1 MPHPDGS
8 VSARKE
14 LADLA
19 ARRDALRQAAA
30 LEGANLRP
38 TLDAALAELDAAIDA
53 LAAAQDG
60 GEAGP
65 PDGAALDALHA
76 ERRMLRALFHEAPVA
91 LILVELDGTVRR
103 VNQAAGALLDTGS
116 GYATGRPFTAFV
128 NLPSRAAVD
137 SLLAAVIRTGQARQV
152 RCELLT
158 GAGTTECELTAGLAR
173 PRGDTDQLVVAVR
186 EVPAPAPRGA
196 PGPGGR
202 AKAGRPGPNASAK
215 TGRPDPD
222 ASAKTRPPGPDARA
236 KTGRPGPDARAK
248 TGRPAA
254 GQDPPAPVITAMTR
268 RLDLMTAVAR
278 LLLENAPLNETV
290 ALQRCAQLLAGELA
304 AWVIVD
310 VTRGKRLRR
319 QYVVGGDDQPSAELA
334 RTAAAQDPE
343 PGSLPHTVHDT
354 GSSQLITHADDAGV
368 LGAGP
373 DGVPLLMLLG
383 ATSVLSVPV
392 SDGGHSYGALTLA
405 RRPSAGHF
413 QMADLGLVEEIG
425 EQLALAITMDR
436 NVRRHTQVADAL
448 RHSLLPSELPGVP
461 GLEAA
466 TSHLAATENPEV
478 GGDFFDV
485 YRTPAGWG
493 VAIGD
498 VCGRGEGV
506 ATVSAAA
513 RHAIRA
519 VAHSTHDPAGVL
531 AAANQIILAEEFSG
545 RFVTACVA
553 HLRWRDETLEVT
565 LGNGGHPAPLLLRP
579 DGELRQ
585 LRGGGLP
592 LGIFAD
598 AGPALEQHEL
608 SAGDT
613 LIFYSDGLAD
623 AHRPGQGY
631 FDDQLPGEVAALA
644 GRTPDQIL
652 ARLQEVAL
660 EFCQGKVR
668 DDITMLALR
677 VGEPPGPP

>member
-1 MPHPDGS
+1 MSNPDGS

-19 ARRDALRQAAA
+19 ARRDALRQTAA

-53 LAAAQDG
+53 LAAAHDSS
-60 GEAGP
+60 EAGP
-65 PDGAALDALHA
+65 PAGAALDALHA
-76 ERRMLRALFHEAPVA
+76 ERRLLRALFHEAPVA
-91 LILVELDGTVRR
+91 LILVERDGTVRR

-116 GYATGRPFTAFV
+116 GYATGRSFTAFV

-158 GAGTTECELTAGLAR
+158 GTGTTECELTAGLAR
-173 PRGDTDQLVVAVR
+173 PRGDADQLIVAVR
-186 EVPAPAPRGA
+186 EAPAPAPGGGPETGGRKKSGRQGA
-196 PGPGGR
+196 KTR
-202 AKAGRPGPNASAK
+202 AKAARPEAGRG
-215 TGRPDPD
+215 
-222 ASAKTRPPGPDARA
+222 
-236 KTGRPGPDARAK
+236 
-248 TGRPAA
+248 AA
-254 GQDPPAPVITAMTR
+254 APVIAAMTR

-290 ALQRCAQLLAGELA
+290 ALRRCAQLLAGELT
-304 AWVIVD
+304 AWVMVD
-310 VTRGKRLRR
+310 VARGNRLRR

-334 RTAAAQDPE
+334 RTAAAQEPE

-368 LGAGP
+368 LGDGP

-383 ATSVLSVPV
+383 TTSVLSVPV
-392 SDGGHSYGALTLA
+392 SDGEHCYGALTLA
-405 RRPSAGHF
+405 RRPGAGHF
-413 QMADLGLVEEIG
+413 EMADLGVVEEIG
-425 EQLALAITMDR
+425 EQLALAISMDR
-436 NVRRHTQVADAL
+436 RVRRLTQVADAL
-448 RHSLLPSELPGVP
+448 RHSLLPRELPGVP
-461 GLEAA
+461 GIEAA

-478 GGDFFDV
+478 GGDFVDV
-485 YRTPAGWG
+485 YRTPSGWG

-519 VAHSTHDPAGVL
+519 VAHSTHDPADVL
-531 AAANQIILAEEFSG
+531 KTANQIILAEEFSG
-545 RFVTACVA
+545 RFVTACAA
-553 HLRWRDETLEVT
+553 HVRWRDERLEVT
-565 LGNGGHPAPLLLRP
+565 LGNAGHPAPLLLRP

-592 LGIFAD
+592 LGIFPD
-598 AGPALEQHEL
+598 AGPGLEQHEL

-644 GRTPDQIL
+644 GRAPGQML

-677 VGEPPGPP
+677 VGEPPGPA

>member
-1 MPHPDGS
+1 MPDAAGS

-19 ARRDALRQAAA
+19 ARRDALRQAAT
-30 LEGANLRP
+30 LGDTSLRP

-53 LAAAQDG
+53 LAAAHDG
-60 GEAGP
+60 TGGGP
-65 PDGAALDALHA
+65 PDELTLDALHA
-76 ERRMLRALFHEAPVA
+76 ERRLLRALFHEAPVA
-91 LILVELDGTVRR
+91 LILVERDGAVRR
-103 VNQAAGALLDTGS
+103 VNQAAGELLGTGS

-137 SLLAAVIRTGQARQV
+137 SLLTAVIRTGKPRQV

-158 GAGTTECELTAGLAR
+158 GAGTTECELIAGLAR
-173 PRGDTDQLVVAVR
+173 PRGDTDQLIVAVR
-186 EVPAPAPRGA
+186 EVGPPAS
-196 PGPGGR
+196 PGGP
-202 AKAGRPGPNASAK
+202 AKTAHKKAGRPEAARDVPSPARGTATRAEA
-215 TGRPDPD
+215 GRD
-222 ASAKTRPPGPDARA
+222 ASSPL
-236 KTGRPGPDARAK
+236 
-248 TGRPAA
+248 
-254 GQDPPAPVITAMTR
+254 ITAMTR

-290 ALQRCAQLLAGELA
+290 ALQRCARLLAGELA

-310 VTRGKRLRR
+310 VARGQRLRR
-319 QYVVGGDDQPSAELA
+319 QCVMGGEDQPSAELA
-334 RTAAAQDPE
+334 RAVAAQDPQ

-354 GSSQLITHADDAGV
+354 GSSQLITRADDVGI
-368 LGAGP
+368 LGESP
-373 DGVPLLMLLG
+373 DGVPLLMALG
-383 ATSVLSVPV
+383 ATSVLSVPL
-392 SDGGHSYGALTLA
+392 SDGGHCYGALTLA
-405 RRPSAGHF
+405 RHPSAGHF
-413 QMADLGLVEEIG
+413 EIADLGLVEEIG

-436 NVRRHTQVADAL
+436 KVRRHTQVADAL
-448 RHSLLPSELPGVP
+448 RYSLLPRELPGVP
-461 GLEAA
+461 GVEVA
-466 TSHLAATENPEV
+466 TTHLAATENPEV

-485 YRTPAGWG
+485 YRTPKGWG

-506 ATVSAAA
+506 AAASAAA

-519 VAHSTHDPAGVL
+519 VAHSSHDPADVL
-531 AAANQIILAEEFSG
+531 AVANQIILAQEFTG
-545 RFVTACVA
+545 RFITACIA
-553 HLRWRDETLEVT
+553 HLQWRGGSLEVA
-565 LGNGGHPAPLLLRP
+565 LGSAGHPAPLLLRP

-585 LRGGGLP
+585 LGGGGLP
-592 LGIFAD
+592 LGIFPD
-598 AGPALEQHEL
+598 AGPGLEQHEL

-631 FDDQLPGEVAALA
+631 FDDQLPGEVGALA
-644 GRTPDQIL
+644 GRTPGQIL

-660 EFCQGKVR
+660 EFCQGKVH

-677 VGEPPGPP
+677 VGEPPGRS

>member
-19 ARRDALRQAAA
+19 ARRDALRQAAT
-30 LEGANLRP
+30 LEGADLRP

-53 LAAAQDG
+53 LAGAQDG
-60 GEAGP
+60 SEAGP
-65 PDGAALDALHA
+65 PDGAAWDALHA
-76 ERRMLRALFHEAPVA
+76 ERRILRALFHEAPVA
-91 LILVELDGTVRR
+91 LILAERDGTVRR

-137 SLLAAVIRTGQARQV
+137 SLLAAVIRTGETRRV

-158 GAGTTECELTAGLAR
+158 GTGTTECELTAGLAR

-186 EVPAPAPRGA
+186 EVHPPAPAEGTET
-196 PGPGGR
+196 GGR
-202 AKAGRPGPNASAK
+202 KKSGRPGADARAKAGPPATSTRTKAGRPETAKAGRPG
-215 TGRPDPD
+215 
-222 ASAKTRPPGPDARA
+222 
-236 KTGRPGPDARAK
+236 
-248 TGRPAA
+248 A
-254 GQDPPAPVITAMTR
+254 GQDAPAPVIAAMTR

-278 LLLENAPLNETV
+278 LLLESAPLNETV

-310 VTRGKRLRR
+310 VARGKRLRR
-319 QYVVGGDDQPSAELA
+319 QCAVGGDDQPSAELA

-343 PGSLPHTVHDT
+343 PGSLPSTVHDT
-354 GSSQLITHADDAGV
+354 GSSQLVTHAEDAGV
-368 LGAGP
+368 LGGGP

-392 SDGGHSYGALTLA
+392 VDGEHRYGALTLA

-413 QMADLGLVEEIG
+413 GLADLGVLEEVG

-436 NVRRHTQVADAL
+436 KVRWHTQVADAL
-448 RHSLLPSELPGVP
+448 RHSLLPRELPGVP
-461 GLEAA
+461 GVEAA

-485 YRTPAGWG
+485 YRTPSGWG

-519 VAHSTHDPAGVL
+519 VAHSTDDPADVL
-531 AAANQIILAEEFSG
+531 RAANQIILDEEFSG
-545 RFVTACVA
+545 RFVTACAA
-553 HLRWRDETLEVT
+553 HLRWRGETLEVT
-565 LGNGGHPAPLLLRP
+565 LGNAGHPAPLLLRP

-592 LGIFAD
+592 LGIFPD
-598 AGPALEQHEL
+598 AGPGLEQHGL
-608 SAGDT
+608 AAGDT

-631 FDDQLPGEVAALA
+631 FDDQLPGEAAALA
-644 GRTPDQIL
+644 GQEPGQIL
-652 ARLQEVAL
+652 ARLQAVAL

-677 VGEPPGPP
+677 AGEPPGPA

>member
-1 MPHPDGS
+1 MSNPDGS

-19 ARRDALRQAAA
+19 ARRDALRQTAA

-53 LAAAQDG
+53 FAAAHDG
-60 GEAGP
+60 SAAGP
-65 PDGAALDALHA
+65 PDEAALDALHA
-76 ERRMLRALFHEAPVA
+76 ERRLLRALFHEAPVA
-91 LILVELDGTVRR
+91 LILVERDGTVRR

-116 GYATGRPFTAFV
+116 GYATGRSFTAFV

-158 GAGTTECELTAGLAR
+158 GTGTTECELTAGLAR
-173 PRGDTDQLVVAVR
+173 PRGDADQLIVAVR
-186 EVPAPAPRGA
+186 EAPAPAPGGGPETGGRKKSGRQGA
-196 PGPGGR
+196 KTR
-202 AKAGRPGPNASAK
+202 AKAARPEAGR
-215 TGRPDPD
+215 D
-222 ASAKTRPPGPDARA
+222 AA
-236 KTGRPGPDARAK
+236 
-248 TGRPAA
+248 
-254 GQDPPAPVITAMTR
+254 APVIAAMTR

-290 ALQRCAQLLAGELA
+290 ALRRCAQLLAGELT
-304 AWVIVD
+304 AWVMVD
-310 VTRGKRLRR
+310 VARGNRLRR

-334 RTAAAQDPE
+334 RTAAAQEPE

-368 LGAGP
+368 LGDGA

-383 ATSVLSVPV
+383 TTSVLSVPV
-392 SDGGHSYGALTLA
+392 SDGEHCYGALTLA
-405 RRPSAGHF
+405 RRPGAGHF
-413 QMADLGLVEEIG
+413 EMADLGVVEEIG

-436 NVRRHTQVADAL
+436 RVRRLTQVADAL
-448 RHSLLPSELPGVP
+448 RHSLLPRELPGVP
-461 GLEAA
+461 GIEAA

-478 GGDFFDV
+478 GGDFVDA
-485 YRTPAGWG
+485 YRTPSGWG

-519 VAHSTHDPAGVL
+519 VAHSTHDPAEVL
-531 AAANQIILAEEFSG
+531 KAANQIILAEEFSG
-545 RFVTACVA
+545 RFVTACAA
-553 HLRWRDETLEVT
+553 HVRWRDERLEVT
-565 LGNGGHPAPLLLRP
+565 LGNAGHPAPLLLRP

-592 LGIFAD
+592 LGIFPD
-598 AGPALEQHEL
+598 AGPGLEQHEL

-644 GRTPDQIL
+644 GRAPGQIL

-660 EFCQGKVR
+660 EFCQGTLR

-677 VGEPPGPP
+677 VGDPPGPA

>member
-1 MPHPDGS
+1 MPDAAGS

-14 LADLA
+14 LADLVT
-19 ARRDALRQAAA
+19 RRDALRQAAT
-30 LEGANLRP
+30 LGDGSLRA

-53 LAAAQDG
+53 LAAAHDG
-60 GEAGP
+60 NGGGP
-65 PDGAALDALHA
+65 PDEAALDALHA
-76 ERRMLRALFHEAPVA
+76 ERRLLRALFHEAPVA
-91 LILVELDGTVRR
+91 LILVERDGAVRR
-103 VNQAAGALLDTGS
+103 VNKAAGELLGTGS

-137 SLLAAVIRTGQARQV
+137 SLLTAVIRTGKPRQV

-158 GAGTTECELTAGLAR
+158 GAGTTECELIAGLAR

-186 EVPAPAPRGA
+186 EVGPPASS
-196 PGPGGR
+196 GGQ
-202 AKAGRPGPNASAK
+202 AKTGTHKKAGRPEAARDVPSPARGKATRAEAA
-215 TGRPDPD
+215 GD
-222 ASAKTRPPGPDARA
+222 ASSPL
-236 KTGRPGPDARAK
+236 
-248 TGRPAA
+248 
-254 GQDPPAPVITAMTR
+254 ITAMTR

-290 ALQRCAQLLAGELA
+290 ALQRCARLLAGELA

-310 VTRGKRLRR
+310 VARGQRLRR
-319 QYVVGGDDQPSAELA
+319 QCVMGGEDQPSAELA
-334 RTAAAQDPE
+334 RAVAAQDPQ

-354 GSSQLITHADDAGV
+354 SSSQLITRADDAGI
-368 LGAGP
+368 LGESP
-373 DGVPLLMLLG
+373 DGVPLLMQLG
-383 ATSVLSVPV
+383 ATSVLSVPL
-392 SDGGHSYGALTLA
+392 SDGEHCYGALTLA
-405 RRPSAGHF
+405 RHPSAGHF
-413 QMADLGLVEEIG
+413 EIADLGLVEEIG

-436 NVRRHTQVADAL
+436 KVRRHTQVADAL
-448 RHSLLPSELPGVP
+448 RYSLLPRELPGVP
-461 GLEAA
+461 GVEVA
-466 TSHLAATENPEV
+466 TTHLAATENPEV

-485 YRTPAGWG
+485 YRTPKGWG

-506 ATVSAAA
+506 AAASAAA

-519 VAHSTHDPAGVL
+519 VAHSSHAPADVL
-531 AAANQIILAEEFSG
+531 AVANQIILAEEFTG
-545 RFVTACVA
+545 RFITACTA
-553 HLRWRDETLEVT
+553 HLQWRGGSLEVA
-565 LGNGGHPAPLLLRP
+565 LGSAGHPAPLLLRP

-585 LRGGGLP
+585 LGGGGLP
-592 LGIFAD
+592 LGIFPD
-598 AGPALEQHEL
+598 AGPGLEQHEL

-631 FDDQLPGEVAALA
+631 FDDQLPGEVGALA
-644 GRTPDQIL
+644 GRTPGQIL

-660 EFCQGKVR
+660 EFCQGRVH

-677 VGEPPGPP
+677 VGEPPGRSR

>member
-1 MPHPDGS
+1 MPEPAGS

-30 LEGANLRP
+30 LGDAGLRA

-53 LAAAQDG
+53 LAASHDG
-60 GEAGP
+60 NGDGP
-65 PDGAALDALHA
+65 PDEAALGALHA
-76 ERRMLRALFHEAPVA
+76 ERRLLRALFHEAPVA
-91 LILVELDGTVRR
+91 LILVERDGAVRR
-103 VNQAAGALLDTGS
+103 VNQAAGELLGTGS

-137 SLLAAVIRTGQARQV
+137 SLLTSVIRTGKPRQV

-173 PRGDTDQLVVAVR
+173 PRGDADQLVVAVR
-186 EVPAPAPRGA
+186 EVGPAS
-196 PGPGGR
+196 PGGQ
-202 AKAGRPGPNASAK
+202 AK
-215 TGRPDPD
+215 TGDGKQAGRVEAAKDVPSPARRKATRAEKAGD
-222 ASAKTRPPGPDARA
+222 ASPPL
-236 KTGRPGPDARAK
+236 
-248 TGRPAA
+248 
-254 GQDPPAPVITAMTR
+254 IMAMTR

-310 VTRGKRLRR
+310 VARGQRLRR
-319 QYVVGGDDQPSAELA
+319 QCVMGGEDQPSAELA
-334 RTAAAQDPE
+334 RTVAAQDPQ

-354 GSSQLITHADDAGV
+354 TGSQLITRADDAGI
-368 LGAGP
+368 LGEGP
-373 DGVPLLMLLG
+373 DGVPLLMQLG
-383 ATSVLSVPV
+383 ATSVLSVPL

-405 RRPSAGHF
+405 RHPSAGHF
-413 QMADLGLVEEIG
+413 EIADLGLVEEIG

-436 NVRRHTQVADAL
+436 KVRRQTQVADAL
-448 RHSLLPSELPGVP
+448 RYSLLPRELPGVP
-461 GLEAA
+461 GVEVA
-466 TSHLAATENPEV
+466 TTHLAATENPEV

-485 YRTPAGWG
+485 YRTSEGWG

-506 ATVSAAA
+506 AAASAAA

-519 VAHSTHDPAGVL
+519 VAHSTHDPADVL
-531 AAANQIILAEEFSG
+531 STANQIILAEEFSG
-545 RFVTACVA
+545 RFVTACAA
-553 HLRWRDETLEVT
+553 HLRWRGGSLEVV
-565 LGNGGHPAPLLLRP
+565 LGSAGHPAPLLLRP

-592 LGIFAD
+592 LGIFPD
-598 AGPALEQHEL
+598 AGPGLEQHEL
-608 SAGDT
+608 SPGDT

-631 FDDQLPGEVAALA
+631 FDDQLPGEVGALT
-644 GRTPDQIL
+644 GRTPGQIL

-660 EFCQGKVR
+660 EFCQGKVH

-677 VGEPPGPP
+677 VGEPPGRSQTGPSAARR

>member
-8 VSARKE
+8 VSTRKE

-19 ARRDALRQAAA
+19 ARRDALRQAAT
-30 LEGANLRP
+30 LEGADPRP

-53 LAAAQDG
+53 LAAVHDG
-60 GEAGP
+60 SEASP
-65 PDGAALDALHA
+65 PDEAAWDALHA

-91 LILVELDGTVRR
+91 LILAERDGTVQR

-137 SLLAAVIRTGQARQV
+137 SLLAAVIRTGTTRQV

-158 GAGTTECELTAGLAR
+158 GTGTTECELTAGLAR
-173 PRGDTDQLVVAVR
+173 PRGDTDQLVIAVR
-186 EVPAPAPRGA
+186 EVHPPVS
-196 PGPGGR
+196 PGEAETGGQK
-202 AKAGRPGPNASAK
+202 KAGRP
-215 TGRPDPD
+215 D
-222 ASAKTRPPGPDARA
+222 ASARA
-236 KTGRPGPDARAK
+236 KTGRAETNAKTGRAETSARAK
-248 TGRPAA
+248 TGRAETNAGAKTGRSAA
-254 GQDPPAPVITAMTR
+254 GQDAPSPVIAAMTR

-319 QYVVGGDDQPSAELA
+319 QCVVGGDDQPSAELA

-354 GSSQLITHADDAGV
+354 GGSQLITHADDAGI
-368 LGAGP
+368 LGGGP

-392 SDGGHSYGALTLA
+392 VDGEHRYGALTLA

-413 QMADLGLVEEIG
+413 ELADLGVLEEIG

-448 RHSLLPSELPGVP
+448 RHSLLPRELPGVP
-461 GLEAA
+461 GVEAA

-485 YRTPAGWG
+485 YRTPSGWG
-493 VAIGD
+493 VVIGD

-519 VAHSTHDPAGVL
+519 VAHSTDDPAGVL
-531 AAANQIILAEEFSG
+531 NAANQIILAEEFSG
-545 RFVTACVA
+545 RFVTACAA
-553 HLRWRDETLEVT
+553 HVRWRDETLEVT
-565 LGNGGHPAPLLLRP
+565 LGNAGHPAPLLLRP

-592 LGIFAD
+592 LGIFPD
-598 AGPALEQHEL
+598 AGPGLEQHNL

-613 LIFYSDGLAD
+613 LIFYSDGLTD

-644 GRTPDQIL
+644 GRAPDQIL
-652 ARLQEVAL
+652 ARLQAVAL

-677 VGEPPGPP
+677 VGEPPGPS

>member
-1 MPHPDGS
+1 MPHPDAS

-60 GEAGP
+60 GGAVP
-65 PDGAALDALHA
+65 PDEAALDALHA

-158 GAGTTECELTAGLAR
+158 GAGTIQCELSAGLAR

-186 EVPAPAPRGA
+186 EVLVPVPPAGA
-196 PGPGGR
+196 GPGGRKKAGRPDTGAR
-202 AKAGRPGPNASAK
+202 AKAGRPAAAQ
-215 TGRPDPD
+215 D
-222 ASAKTRPPGPDARA
+222 A
-236 KTGRPGPDARAK
+236 
-248 TGRPAA
+248 
-254 GQDPPAPVITAMTR
+254 PAPVVTAMTR

-290 ALQRCAQLLAGELA
+290 ALQRCAQLLARELT

-310 VTRGKRLRR
+310 VARGKRLRR

-334 RTAAAQDPE
+334 RTVAAQDPE

-392 SDGGHSYGALTLA
+392 GGGKHCYGVLTLA

-413 QMADLGLVEEIG
+413 AMADLGVVEEIG

-448 RHSLLPSELPGVP
+448 RHTLLPRELSGAPGVD
-461 GLEAA
+461 AA

-485 YRTPAGWG
+485 YRTPSGWG
-493 VAIGD
+493 FAIGD

-506 ATVSAAA
+506 TTVSAAA
-513 RHAIRA
+513 RYAIRA
-519 VAHSTHDPAGVL
+519 VAHSTDDPAGVL
-531 AAANQIILAEEFSG
+531 KAANQIILAEEFSG
-545 RFVTACVA
+545 RFVTACAA
-553 HLRWRDETLEVT
+553 HVQWRDETLEVT
-565 LGNGGHPAPLLLRP
+565 VGNAGHPAPLLLRP

-592 LGIFAD
+592 LGIFPD
-598 AGPALEQHEL
+598 AGPGLERLEL

-623 AHRPGQGY
+623 AHRPGHGY

-644 GRTPDQIL
+644 GRTADQIL
-652 ARLQEVAL
+652 ARLQAVAL

-677 VGEPPGPP
+677 VGEPPGPPQAT

>member
-1 MPHPDGS
+1 MS
-8 VSARKE
+8 TRKE
-14 LADLA
+14 LAELA

-30 LEGANLRP
+30 LEDANPRP

-53 LAAAQDG
+53 LAAATG
-60 GEAGP
+60 GSGTSQ

-76 ERRMLRALFHEAPVA
+76 ERRLLRALFHEAPVA
-91 LILVELDGTVRR
+91 LILVERDGTVRR
-103 VNQAAGALLDTGS
+103 VNQAAGELLDTGS
-116 GYATGRPFTAFV
+116 GYATGRPFRAFV

-137 SLLAAVIRTGQARQV
+137 SLLASVVRTGKPRQV

-158 GAGTTECELTAGLAR
+158 GTGATECELTAGLAR
-173 PRGDTDQLVVAVR
+173 TRGDADQLVVAVR
-186 EVPAPAPRGA
+186 AVPAPAPRGRAAA
-196 PGPGGR
+196 PTR
-202 AKAGRPGPNASAK
+202 KKAGRAEANAQPLAGSPA
-215 TGRPDPD
+215 TGKD
-222 ASAKTRPPGPDARA
+222 APS
-236 KTGRPGPDARAK
+236 
-248 TGRPAA
+248 
-254 GQDPPAPVITAMTR
+254 PVITAMTR

-290 ALQRCAQLLAGELA
+290 ALQRCAQLLASELT

-310 VTRGKRLRR
+310 VVRGKQLRR
-319 QYVVGGDDQPSAELA
+319 QCVIGGDDRPSAEA
-334 RTAAAQDPE
+334 AQTAAAQDPE

-354 GSSQLITHADDAGV
+354 SGSQLITHAEDAGI
-368 LGAGP
+368 LGGAP

-383 ATSVLSVPV
+383 ATSLLSVPV
-392 SDGGHSYGALTLA
+392 AAGGHCYGALTLA

-413 QMADLGLVEEIG
+413 GMADLGLVEEIG

-436 NVRRHTQVADAL
+436 KVRRQTQVADTL
-448 RHSLLPSELPGVP
+448 RYSLLPRELPSVP
-461 GLEAA
+461 GVEIA
-466 TSHLAATENPEV
+466 TTHLAATENPEV

-485 YRTPAGWG
+485 YPTPHGWG

-506 ATVSAAA
+506 PTVSATA
-513 RHAIRA
+513 RHAIR
-519 VAHSTHDPAGVL
+519 VLAHSAHDPADVL
-531 AAANQIILAEEFSG
+531 TVANEIILAEEFSG
-545 RFVTACVA
+545 RFVTACTA
-553 HLRWRDETLEVT
+553 HLQWRDGALAVA
-565 LGNGGHPAPLLLRP
+565 LGSAGHPAPLLLRP

-592 LGIFAD
+592 LGIFPEV
-598 AGPALEQHEL
+598 GPGLEQHDL

-644 GRTPDQIL
+644 GQRPAQIL
-652 ARLQEVAL
+652 ARLQQVAL
-660 EFCQGKVR
+660 EFCQGKVH
-668 DDITMLALR
+668 DDITMLVLR
-677 VGEPPGPP
+677 VGEPPGPA

>member
-1 MPHPDGS
+1 M
-8 VSARKE
+8 SARKE

-19 ARRDALRQAAA
+19 ARRDALRQAAT
-30 LEGANLRP
+30 LEDASLRA

-53 LAAAQDG
+53 LAASHDG
-60 GEAGP
+60 NGDGP
-65 PDGAALDALHA
+65 PDETALDALHA
-76 ERRMLRALFHEAPVA
+76 ERRLLRALFHEAPVA
-91 LILVELDGTVRR
+91 LILVERDGAVRR
-103 VNQAAGALLDTGS
+103 VNQAAGELLGTGS

-137 SLLAAVIRTGQARQV
+137 SLLTAVIRTGKPRQV

-173 PRGDTDQLVVAVR
+173 PRGDADQLVVAVR
-186 EVPAPAPRGA
+186 EVGPPTS
-196 PGPGGR
+196 PGGR
-202 AKAGRPGPNASAK
+202 AR
-215 TGRPDPD
+215 
-222 ASAKTRPPGPDARA
+222 PDARKEAGRGEAA
-236 KTGRPGPDARAK
+236 KDGPSSARGKATRAEKASDASS
-248 TGRPAA
+248 PL
-254 GQDPPAPVITAMTR
+254 ITAMTR

-290 ALQRCAQLLAGELA
+290 ALQRSARLLAGELA
-304 AWVIVD
+304 AWVIVN
-310 VTRGKRLRR
+310 VARGQRLRR
-319 QYVVGGDDQPSAELA
+319 QCVMGGEDQPSAELA
-334 RTAAAQDPE
+334 RTVAAQDPP

-354 GSSQLITHADDAGV
+354 SSSQLITRADDAGI
-368 LGAGP
+368 LGEGP
-373 DGVPLLMLLG
+373 DGVPLLMQLG
-383 ATSVLSVPV
+383 ATSVLSVPL
-392 SDGGHSYGALTLA
+392 SDGEHCYGALTLA
-405 RRPSAGHF
+405 RHPSAGHF
-413 QMADLGLVEEIG
+413 EIADLGLVEEIG

-436 NVRRHTQVADAL
+436 KVRRQTQVADAL
-448 RHSLLPSELPGVP
+448 RYSLLPRELPAVP
-461 GLEAA
+461 GVEVA
-466 TSHLAATENPEV
+466 TTHLAATENPEV

-485 YRTPAGWG
+485 YRTSEGWG

-506 ATVSAAA
+506 AAASAAA

-519 VAHSTHDPAGVL
+519 VAHSTHDPADVL
-531 AAANQIILAEEFSG
+531 STANQIILAEEFSG
-545 RFVTACVA
+545 RFVTACTA
-553 HLRWRDETLEVT
+553 HLRWRGGSLEVA
-565 LGNGGHPAPLLLRP
+565 LGTAGHPAPLLLRP

-592 LGIFAD
+592 LGIFPD
-598 AGPALEQHEL
+598 AGPGVEQHEL

-631 FDDQLPGEVAALA
+631 FDDHLPGEVGALA

-652 ARLQEVAL
+652 ARLQAVAL
-660 EFCQGKVR
+660 EFCQGKVH

-677 VGEPPGPP
+677 IGEPPGRS